1 MAEAKEKT
9 EPVSRIYTIPLA
21 RAWISP
27 RHHRAVRAINMI
39 KEFARKHMK
48 SEEIKIDEE
57 LNRLIWQRGIR
68 FPPRRVAVKM
78 EKDEDGVVTVS
89 LIGKAEPEAKAEKA
103 EEVSAVEA
111 APSKQAEEGSVSEP
125 PAKTTPPPEEA
136 GEERRQPAEA

>member
-1 MAEAKEKT
+1 
-9 EPVSRIYTIPLA
+9 
-21 RAWISP
+21 
-27 RHHRAVRAINMI
+27 MI

-89 LIGKAEPEAKAEKA
+89 LIGKAEREAKAEKA

-111 APSKQAEEGSVSEP
+111 APSKQVEEVSISEP
-125 PAKTTPPPEEA
+125 PAETTQPPEEA